1 MKGCEN
7 MKNIELIKLVKT
19 ADMSKV
25 TQKAIDD
32 FNSMNAKEFLYKYYC
47 TKEKYFKR
55 VIKYGD
61 PYMKAPLARL
71 GKFLS
76 KIM

>member
-1 MKGCEN
+1 
-7 MKNIELIKLVKT
+7 MKNIELIKLTKT
-19 ADMSKV
+19 ANMSDV
-25 TQKAIDD
+25 TKKAIDD

-55 VIKYGD
+55 VMKYGD
-61 PYMKAPLARL
+61 PYMKAPLAKL

-76 KIM
+76 KFM